1 MRVMGIAGWSGAGK
15 TTLLSRLIPV
25 LVARGFSVSTIKHA
39 HHHFDVDYPGKDS
52 HTHRVAGATEVLV
65 SSPNRFALMH
75 ELRGEAEPDLAR
87 LLSMLAPVDFVLV
100 EGYKPEPLPKIEVH
114 RVANGKPVIYP
125 NDPTILAV
133 ATDDVRDET
142 DRTFIALEDAEA
154 LADFVVA
161 RAVAIEDLLKIL
173 GTGNS
178 AEARITR

>member
-65 SSPNRFALMH
+65 SSVNRFALMH
-75 ELRGEAEPDLAR
+75 ELRGAAEPNLAH

-114 RVANGKPVIYP
+114 RVANGKPLIYP
-125 NDPTILAV
+125 NDPTVLAV
-133 ATDDVRDET
+133 ATDDAQAGADVAL
-142 DRTFIALEDAEA
+142 IALEDAEA

-161 RAVAIEDLLKIL
+161 HAVTIEDILGRL
-173 GTGNS
+173 GTGS
-178 AEARITR
+178 

>member
-25 LVARGFSVSTIKHA
+25 LVGRGFSVSTIKHA

-65 SSPNRFALMH
+65 SSVNRFALMH
-75 ELRGEAEPDLAR
+75 ELRGAAEPNLAH
-87 LLSMLAPVDFVLV
+87 LLSLLAPVDFVLV

-114 RVANGKPVIYP
+114 RVANGKPLIYP
-125 NDPTILAV
+125 NDPTVLAV
-133 ATDDVRDET
+133 ATDDAQAGADVAL
-142 DRTFIALEDAEA
+142 IALEDAEA

-161 RAVAIEDLLKIL
+161 HAVAIEDIL
-173 GTGNS
+173 GRLRTGS
-178 AEARITR
+178 